1 MSTPN
6 TKPKMPKPKP
16 KLMPG
21 KPKMPVK
28 KQKPKDREALPI
40 VAHQGIIL
48 FADTGKQYAAKFK
61 N

>member
-1 MSTPN
+1 
-6 TKPKMPKPKP
+6 
-16 KLMPG
+16 
-21 KPKMPVK
+21 MPVK